1 MPTSETVLQK
11 TSLTW
16 RLQPKPHCRGHGSTY
31 RMVVKL
37 LRWCTSNFLEFSRDF
52 QESPPKVCHGM
63 LFTGRSLGRHSTA
76 NSPEGVPWKTT
87 CSWVL
92 SAVMSAG
99 IRLEYAHTAGAGPRG
114 DTHSAEPGER
124 RMGEP
129 SKGASSTPSTLQSPP
144 LEQLNIMVANKR
156 EPFTETICILA

>member
-31 RMVVKL
+31 QMVVKL

-87 CSWVL
+87 GSWVL

-99 IRLEYAHTAGAGPRG
+99 IRLKYAHMHTLLEL
-114 DTHSAEPGER
+114 DPGGTRTVQNLER
-124 RMGEP
+124 DARENQAKAP
-129 SKGASSTPSTLQSPP
+129 LPLPAPCRARHWSNWTLW
-144 LEQLNIMVANKR
+144 
-156 EPFTETICILA
+156 